1 MPSYTELLLL
11 CLVKGSVSVIFVEEC
26 TPLQFSHV
34 DGSLASSCKHDKNKT
49 CHQRVDELLMS
60 QWAAYNLE
68 FGKPQCQTSSR
79 YSGGKGQSS
88 NQPLISGH
96 SHDYLSGKIKGEQA
110 S

>member
-1 MPSYTELLLL
+1 
-11 CLVKGSVSVIFVEEC
+11 
-26 TPLQFSHV
+26 
-34 DGSLASSCKHDKNKT
+34 
-49 CHQRVDELLMS
+49 MS

-88 NQPLISGH
+88 NQPLILGH

>member
-1 MPSYTELLLL
+1 MSYYSYVWSRAL
-11 CLVKGSVSVIFVEEC
+11 
-26 TPLQFSHV
+26 SHI

-60 QWAAYNLE
+60 QWAACNLE
-68 FGKPQCQTSSR
+68 FGKPQCETNSR

>member
-1 MPSYTELLLL
+1 MAS
-11 CLVKGSVSVIFVEEC
+11 CIFVNTSMINYCQFNKKCHHILSYYSYVWSRALSLLFFLYEC
-26 TPLQFSHV
+26 TPLQFSHI

-60 QWAAYNLE
+60 QWAACNLE

-88 NQPLISGH
+88 N
-96 SHDYLSGKIKGEQA
+96 
-110 S
+110 